1 MTTQMKAAD
10 QHFHV
15 ILHAP
20 SGLTFLTEM
29 FTNTSVILLQI
40 VMVSA
45 TPEPS
50 SPGSKT
56 IIPELKMFG
65 PLCDQTVK
73 DILSKAQQRLNEI
86 CVVKQPQK
94 SHEQDILQKH
104 LQTDR

>member
-1 MTTQMKAAD
+1 MKSWSMTTQMKAAD

-45 TPEPS
+45 TPEQS
-50 SPGSKT
+50 SPGSKNNNSW
-56 IIPELKMFG
+56 IENAWAFMWPN
-65 PLCDQTVK
+65 
-73 DILSKAQQRLNEI
+73 S
-86 CVVKQPQK
+86 
-94 SHEQDILQKH
+94 
-104 LQTDR
+104 